1 MWIVECSRPR
11 GCLAL
16 VKLWKTCRR
25 IPSMCVEK
33 AEKSFLHRRGGPGA
47 PGRQINLS
55 HLAPAITRK
64 SSEMVTQKVDAI
76 LHRTSNYVEVLW
88 CTCVTSVGFCRDRG
102 MQPRFFRMVFRVCSV
117 ILILLVIVSV
127 EAKLSE
133 NKVKCLAESF
143 TRINRFVAL

>member
-1 MWIVECSRPR
+1 
-11 GCLAL
+11 
-16 VKLWKTCRR
+16 
-25 IPSMCVEK
+25 MCVEK
-33 AEKSFLHRRGGPGA
+33 AERASSTGGEVQVP
-47 PGRQINLS
+47 PIHLGRQINLS